1 MDSGIALVLRGCVC
15 GKYFSCRNTAF
26 EGKRKGSKES
36 GKGCKRGLHAKGTY
50 ADVVGSDFF
59 FPFASAGIIIQEG
72 ETDMCQS

>member
-1 MDSGIALVLRGCVC
+1 VDSGIALVLRGCVC

-50 ADVVGSDFF
+50 PDVVGSVFF
-59 FPFASAGIIIQEG
+59 SFCKRWNYNSGRG
-72 ETDMCQS
+72 D